1 MSDGPFRNFAL
12 GKRWKRFA
20 TAAHN
25 PVVGPAERCA
35 LACDALANDLVTD
48 ANRALLDDLNALVL
62 RPQLEFESM
71 NSVDNTFD
79 RHSKTPFAD
88 ALQRDLAPRISDR
101 IPLSSALDY
110 AARDAVH
117 DQTDRA
123 RSRIKEECLRS
134 RASGE
139 MTQDQYDRT
148 VAQANAAFDAL
159 PESDVLDALR
169 AGDKNAFQCSAAKK
183 SGLDDGP
190 SL

>member
-25 PVVGPAERCA
+25 PAVGPAERCA
-35 LACDALANDLVTD
+35 LASDALANDLVID
-48 ANRALLDDLNALVL
+48 ANRALLDDLHALVR
-62 RPQLEFESM
+62 RPQLEFDSM
-71 NSVDNTFD
+71 HSVDTTFD

-88 ALQRDLAPRISDR
+88 ALQRDLAPRMSDR
-101 IPLSSALDY
+101 IPLGTALDY
-110 AARDAVH
+110 ATRAAVH

-148 VAQANAAFDAL
+148 VTQANAAFDAL
-159 PESDVLDALR
+159 PEGDVLDALR
-169 AGDKNAFQCSAAKK
+169 AGDKNAFRCSAANKN
-183 SGLDDGP
+183 GLDDGP